1 MCMLCRSL
9 FVLLSLFFWPLCCL
23 SFLILQILIIPYL
36 QILLELAKCYVAA
49 VTFLLKFLFLVTT
62 AILNGG
68 LGSEI
73 QFWKGITQG
82 PSQHTFVV
90 WFHLGVNATFNNIS
104 AISWHSA
111 LFGGY
116 RSTRRKRPTC
126 HNSLTNFITSICIK
140 YILPWVGFE
149 LITSVVIVTDSIGSC
164 TFVNPNKNY
173 DCKHSEQEQNKLR
186 DINYNKWKQTITA
199 FIPPPPMDAIF

>member
-1 MCMLCRSL
+1 
-9 FVLLSLFFWPLCCL
+9 
-23 SFLILQILIIPYL
+23 
-36 QILLELAKCYVAA
+36 
-49 VTFLLKFLFLVTT
+49 
-62 AILNGG
+62 LNGG
-68 LGSEI
+68 LGSET

-126 HNSLTNFITSICIK
+126 HKSLTNFITSIYIK
-140 YILPWVGFE
+140 YILPWVGFK
-149 LITSVVIVTDSIGSC
+149 LITSVVIVTDCIGSC

-186 DINYNKWKQTITA
+186 DINYNKWKDHYSIHSTTWMCPCATA
-199 FIPPPPMDAIF
+199 NGHYFLRWTKNMASALVARFHWQSINLIFKRM